1 MLTIP
6 LNNFRHYWV
15 LADRKDEFPLELG
28 GNCIHHVDTLQTE
41 LDQEVE
47 FLRVRNGFHVAAL
60 IDGKFLDTCFL
71 QKEPLS
77 IDLDFSTSKLLT
89 LGEGRVHVSR
99 LKVNCLH
106 VEWLYQQPN
115 GQLQTTVFDFDI
127 LSPFS
132 NSPDLRLL
140 ELQKR
145 TSEIF
150 YLRFLDVNSGFL
162 RVFCLDRIRG
172 DFYWTYNIFPK
183 KAFRNPV
190 DSEFALALQNSL
202 GVSVDFVQQCML
214 ESSELAFDFWDFQ
227 S

>member
-28 GNCIHHVDTLQTE
+28 GNCIFHVETLKAK
-41 LDQEVE
+41 LCQEVE

-71 QKEPLS
+71 QKDPLS
-77 IDLDFSTSKLLT
+77 VDLDFSTSKLIT
-89 LGEGRVHVSR
+89 DNLGAVNVYRRMFST
-99 LKVNCLH
+99 LKV
-106 VEWLYQQPN
+106 EWIYHQSN
-115 GQLQTTVFDFDI
+115 GFKKFSIFEFDI
-127 LSPFS
+127 LDPFVESP
-132 NSPDLRLL
+132 NLRSL
-140 ELQKR
+140 ELKKG
-145 TSEIF
+145 TSELF

-162 RVFCLDRIRG
+162 RVFCLDRIRR

-214 ESSELAFDFWDFQ
+214 ESSELAFDFWGFQ